1 MQVSV
6 RAEWD
11 RLKTVA
17 LHRPGMEIF
26 FGLLVLYASLYE
38 RPFSREGAVAEH
50 RRLEEI
56 LRDEFHVRA
65 ISVRETITAAADT
78 SPAFRD
84 RLVQQ
89 SREDIAFTGNGV
101 ERGLAA
107 LEFEKTLRAHDPG
120 HFFDILMTN
129 PAIYVGGGPGGREI
143 DRAITARQPLS
154 NLYFLRD
161 QQASGRST
169 PRWKRQ
175 NTGRNGGG

>member
-26 FGLLVLYASLYE
+26 FGLLVPYASLYE
-38 RPFSREGAVAEH
+38 RLFSREGAVAEH

-56 LRDEFHVRA
+56 LRDEFHVRV

-89 SREDIAFTGNGV
+89 SRKISHSPV
-101 ERGLAA
+101 
-107 LEFEKTLRAHDPG
+107 
-120 HFFDILMTN
+120 M
-129 PAIYVGGGPGGREI
+129 
-143 DRAITARQPLS
+143 
-154 NLYFLRD
+154 
-161 QQASGRST
+161 
-169 PRWKRQ
+169 
-175 NTGRNGGG
+175 GRNGGLPPSNLRKLSVPTTRDTF